1 MWETLNKII
10 KGCFEVYFGT
20 AIAGLVFYTMQS
32 CRKNL
37 KVLLWVYLTLTGLLI
52 WRFFIPNF
60 YSTRYAVI
68 CILPATL
75 LITFMMVKFK
85 KWWWALVIIMSI
97 VCCCKIFRSNFKGRL
112 IIDAAAAISQ
122 DAVNDKYPL
131 AFVAD
136 RDFQL
141 MTLYSPVPVCNFQ
154 DSRDNTEKIRG
165 ISRIISGNAPYAD
178 VIYVCCDMQDNK
190 ELSGQDLGLTGGH
203 WKLIYSAR
211 RTRKQKLYFQVYA
224 YRNAGAYRPPLPP
237 EGKNLILNGDAE
249 KTTSLNSKILQ
260 IAKDKKIT
268 FLTGDPPFPAYW
280 GIASFSPE
288 QKFEIESS
296 DDNPISGKSSFRMK
310 TLARPCGLYSCVFTL
325 HGRAEIFFRIRGN
338 AGSVAEV
345 ALLTYKEKNVPPRT
359 IPLLPV
365 RILKEN
371 QVMTYSFSFDPSEY
385 SAKGANFRL
394 LFQCFNGEIF
404 FDNVI
409 VAAKSTEFAD
419 KKPAAD

>member
-1 MWETLNKII
+1 MWESLNKII
-10 KGCFEVYFGT
+10 KGCFEVYFGM

-37 KVLLWVYLTLTGLLI
+37 KVLLWVYLLLTGMMI

-68 CILPATL
+68 CIFPATL
-75 LITFMMVKFK
+75 LMTFMMVKFK
-85 KWWWALVIIMSI
+85 KWWWALVIVMCI

-154 DSRDNTEKIRG
+154 DSRDNTEKIRD

-211 RTRKQKLYFQVYA
+211 RTRKQKLYFQVYS
-224 YRNAGAYRPPLPP
+224 YRKVGACLPPLMPS
-237 EGKNLILNGDAE
+237 GKKLILNGGAE
-249 KTTSLNSKILQ
+249 EICHLNSKMLKL
-260 IAKDKKIT
+260 AADKKIT
-268 FLTGDPPFPAYW
+268 FLVGDPPFPAYW
-280 GIASFSPE
+280 SMASFRPE

-296 DDNPISGKSSFRMK
+296 ADNPISGKRSFRMK
-310 TLARPCGLYSCVFTL
+310 TAVHPCGLYSCVFTL
-325 HGRAEIFFRIRGN
+325 HGRAEIFLRMRGN
-338 AGSVAEV
+338 PGSAAEIS
-345 ALLTYKEKNVPPRT
+345 LLAYTGKNVPPRT

-385 SAKGANFRL
+385 ALKNAQFRL
-394 LFQCFNGEIF
+394 LFQCLNGEIF
-404 FDNVI
+404 FDDVI
-409 VAAKSTEFAD
+409 AAEKIETAD
-419 KKPAAD
+419 RNLSAD